1 LVVFAKN
8 DTGVLLLPAS
18 VVVRVCRRSHRHK
31 MSEVRMTEERR
42 TRYRGKDRRLVDK
55 WRIRLME
62 DASGERLT
70 VRVEVLEVE
79 NLKIFQ
85 G

>member
-1 LVVFAKN
+1 VVFAKN

-62 DASGERLT
+62 DASGA